1 MHEGDIMDSETFQN
15 LHSNIIDKWLVQL
28 TGELN
33 GFGMIFF
40 VIITLALAAALSSLI
55 GFERYRKGKNA
66 GMKTHS
72 LLAIGCSFIMT
83 ISIWAI
89 PYRSEFDISRIAA
102 GAVTGIGF
110 LGAGVI
116 IKDKF
121 TVKGLSTAT
130 TLWVCAA
137 IGLATGAGFVVEAI
151 AATIVTLLAV
161 FVRDLIIYNYDKNS
175 PHLIVKA
182 KVGYPALNRI
192 KTICEENSVNLKH
205 TDVIQID
212 DKTVTVQAHFQYHI
226 NPNLLEYLIKELKK
240 EPDVIEASK
249 VVKKVVKHVDN
260 TTE

>member
-1 MHEGDIMDSETFQN
+1 MDESTFEN
-15 LHSNIIDKWLVQL
+15 LHSNIIDRWLVEL
-28 TGELN
+28 TEKLN

-40 VIITLALAAALSSLI
+40 VMITLALAATLSSLI

-89 PYRSEFDISRIAA
+89 RLPTEHFTYDISRIAA

-116 IKDKF
+116 LKDKF

-137 IGLATGAGFVVEAI
+137 IGLATGAGFVVEAV
-151 AATIVTLLAV
+151 AATLVTLLAV
-161 FVRDLIIYNYDKNS
+161 FVRDRIIYNYDKNS

-192 KTICEENSVNLKH
+192 KTICEENNVNLKH
-205 TDVIQID
+205 MDVIQID

-226 NPNLLEYLIKELKK
+226 NPNLLEYLIQELKK
-240 EPDVIEASK
+240 EPDVIEAIK
-249 VVKKVVKHVDN
+249 IVKKVVKHIDN

>member
-1 MHEGDIMDSETFQN
+1 MDENTFDY
-15 LHSNIIDKWLVQL
+15 LHRNIIDRWLIEL
-28 TGELN
+28 TEKLD

-40 VIITLALAAALSSLI
+40 VMITLALAAGLSSLI

-72 LLAIGCSFIMT
+72 LLAIGCSLIMT

-89 PYRSEFDISRIAA
+89 PHFYDFDISRIAA

-151 AATIVTLLAV
+151 AATGVTLLAV
-161 FVRDLIIYNYDKNS
+161 LVRDLIIYNYDKNS
-175 PHLIVKA
+175 PHIIVTA

-192 KTICEENSVNLKH
+192 KTICEENTVNLKH
-205 TDVIQID
+205 MDVIQID

-226 NPNLLEYLIKELKK
+226 NPNLLDYLIQEIKK
-240 EPDVIEASK
+240 ESDVIEAKK
-249 VVKKVVKHVDN
+249 VVKKVVKRVDN

>member
-1 MHEGDIMDSETFQN
+1 MDENTFDY
-15 LHSNIIDKWLVQL
+15 LHRNIIDRWLIEL
-28 TGELN
+28 TEKLD

-40 VIITLALAAALSSLI
+40 VMITLALAAGLSSLI

-89 PYRSEFDISRIAA
+89 PHFYDFDISRIAA

-116 IKDKF
+116 IKDRF

-137 IGLATGAGFVVEAI
+137 IGLSTGAGFVVEAI
-151 AATIVTLLAV
+151 AATLVTLLAV

-205 TDVIQID
+205 TDVLQID
-212 DKTVTVQAHFQYHI
+212 DKTVTIQAHFQYHI
-226 NPNLLEYLIKELKK
+226 NPNLLEYLISELKK
-240 EPDVIEASK
+240 EPDVLEATK
-249 VVKKVVKHVDN
+249 VVKKVVKRIDN

>member
-1 MHEGDIMDSETFQN
+1 MSEETLES
-15 LHSNIIDKWLVQL
+15 LHRNIIDKWLIEL
-28 TGELN
+28 TGKLN

-40 VIITLALAAALSSLI
+40 VIITLALAATLSSLI

-72 LLAIGCSFIMT
+72 LLAIGCSLIMT

-89 PYRSEFDISRIAA
+89 PYRSGNFSTYDISRIAA

-116 IKDKF
+116 VKDKF

-130 TLWVCAA
+130 TLWICAA

-151 AATIVTLLAV
+151 AATGVALLAV
-161 FVRDLIIYNYDKNS
+161 LVRDIIIYNYDKNS
-175 PHLIVKA
+175 PHLIVTA
-182 KVGYPALNRI
+182 KVGYPALNRV
-192 KTICEENSVNLKH
+192 KAICDDNSVNLKH
-205 TDVIQID
+205 MDVIQID

-226 NPNLLEYLIKELKK
+226 NPNLLDYLIQEIKK
-240 EPDVIEASK
+240 EPDVIKAEK
-249 VVKKVVKHVDN
+249 VVKKVVKRVDN

>member
-1 MHEGDIMDSETFQN
+1 MSEETLEN
-15 LHSNIIDKWLVQL
+15 LHRNIIDKWLIEL
-28 TGELN
+28 TGKLN

-40 VIITLALAAALSSLI
+40 VMITLALAAALSSLI

-72 LLAIGCSFIMT
+72 LLAIGCSLIMT

-89 PYRSEFDISRIAA
+89 PYRSNSFNTYDISRIAA

-116 IKDKF
+116 VKDKF

-130 TLWVCAA
+130 TLWICAG
-137 IGLATGAGFVVEAI
+137 IGLATGAGFVVEAV
-151 AATIVTLLAV
+151 AATGVALLAV
-161 FVRDLIIYNYDKNS
+161 LVRDVIIYNYDKNS
-175 PHLIVKA
+175 PHLIVTA
-182 KVGYPALNRI
+182 KVGFPALNRI
-192 KTICEENSVNLKH
+192 KSICDDNSVNLKH
-205 TDVIQID
+205 MDVIQID

-226 NPNLLEYLIKELKK
+226 NPNLLDYLIQEIIKEQ
-240 EPDVIEASK
+240 DVIKAEK
-249 VVKKVVKHVDN
+249 VVKKVVKRVDN

>member
-1 MHEGDIMDSETFQN
+1 MSEETLEN
-15 LHSNIIDKWLVQL
+15 LHRNIIDKWLVEL
-28 TGELN
+28 TGKLN
-33 GFGMIFF
+33 GFGMVFF

-89 PYRSEFDISRIAA
+89 QYRSNTFSTYDISRIAA

-116 IKDKF
+116 IKDRF

-130 TLWVCAA
+130 TLWICAA

-151 AATIVTLLAV
+151 AATGVSLLAV
-161 FVRDLIIYNYDKNS
+161 LVRDIIIYNYDKNS
-175 PHLIVKA
+175 PHLIVTA
-182 KVGYPALNRI
+182 NVGYPALNRI
-192 KTICEENSVNLKH
+192 RTICETNSVNLKH
-205 TDVIQID
+205 MDVKQID
-212 DKTVTVQAHFQYHI
+212 DKTLTVHVHFQYHI
-226 NPNLLEYLIKELKK
+226 NPNLLDYLIVEIKK
-240 EPDVIEASK
+240 DPDVIKAEK
-249 VVKKVVKHVDN
+249 IVKKVVKRIDN